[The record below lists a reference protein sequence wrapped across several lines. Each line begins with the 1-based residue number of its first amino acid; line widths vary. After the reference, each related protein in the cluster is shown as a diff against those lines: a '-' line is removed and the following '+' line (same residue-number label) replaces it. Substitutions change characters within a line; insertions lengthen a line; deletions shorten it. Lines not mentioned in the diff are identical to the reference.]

1 MKTIGRLLLP
11 LILFCVLPGHAGA
24 QSATTAERPVLSAWM
39 LGLGSS
45 HIADTYLSPLKYQG
59 WSAAV
64 TYERLQASPW
74 SPNDWVMQL
83 KVGGDIDRAQNPVR
97 NATMWAGQLHASW
110 GVMRRWDIQSLGLTV
125 GVGPALRA
133 EGGCIYNA
141 RNSNNPASAKGAV
154 TVDAAAYVAKSFN
167 LLKHRVTLR
176 YQPTLPVIGAFFSP
190 RYDELYY
197 EMYLGNHSG
206 LVHPAWWGNR
216 FKLDNLVT
224 ADIAFGAT
232 AVRLGYECDW
242 MSSRVSNLTTRMI
255 THRFVLGVTINW
267 LSVKPSKSS
276 IPAL

>member
-11 LILFCVLPGHAGA
+11 LILLCLSTGHLSA
-24 QSATTAERPVLSAWM
+24 QSATTPERPVLSAWM

-59 WSAAV
+59 WSAAIA
-64 TYERLQASPW
+64 YERLQASPW
-74 SPNDWVMQL
+74 SPRDWVMQL
-83 KVGGDIDRAQNPVR
+83 KVSGDLDRAENPVR
-97 NATMWAGQLHASW
+97 NATMWAAQLHASW
-110 GVMRRWDIQSLGLTV
+110 GMMRRWELSSLGLTV
-125 GVGPALRA
+125 GVGPALRL

-154 TVDAAAYVAKSFN
+154 TLDAAAYVAKTFN
-167 LLKHRVTLR
+167 IFKRRVTLR

-190 RYDELYY
+190 KYDELYY

-224 ADIAFGAT
+224 ADIALGAT
-232 AVRLGYECDW
+232 AIRLGYECDW
-242 MSSRVSNLTTRMI
+242 MSSKVSNLTTRMI
-255 THRFVLGVTINW
+255 THRFVLGVTLNW
-267 LSVKPSKSS
+267 ISAKPSKSS